1 MITLN
6 DYLYSGDTVLKI
18 LHNYERDLRNDAH
31 KTGNPIDI
39 IHCNF
44 LLQLTELLEHNDFLT
59 SQSQRIR
66 EFYKHM
72 ANEYPFLAFTVKGR
86 IKSLIRAEEKF
97 NGYIVEYIHNYYKEN
112 SDFPTL
118 NDLHT
123 KLNCFRDL
131 IAYRIV
137 ISMPACHIRPDENR
151 EEVELKYLYEIASQI
166 PRFLEERGFT
176 AENSCLENG
185 KKSSL
190 LPEDVQP
197 YIRDYVANQKKY
209 GYRALHITFYD
220 NISRSYIEIQLR
232 TKEMD
237 DHAEIG
243 PSNHLGYE
251 RRQEHE
257 RQLREDIPNGKFIY
271 FDEAYERGIK
281 LQSLELSKI
290 DVNMFGATSN
300 QLVNDGCGLYRGRQ
314 ILPLEHLSRFQN
326 DIID

>member
-18 LHNYERDLRNDAH
+18 LHNYERDLRIDAH
-31 KTGNPIDI
+31 KTNNPIDMT
-39 IHCNF
+39 HCNF
-44 LLQLTELLEHNDFLT
+44 LTQITELLEHNDFLT

-66 EFYKHM
+66 EFYKLM
-72 ANEYPFLAFTVKGR
+72 ADEYPYLAFTIKGR

-97 NGYIVEYIHNYYKEN
+97 NGYIVEYIHKYYQKN
-112 SDFPTL
+112 GSFPSLT
-118 NDLHT
+118 DIHT

-137 ISMPACHIRPDENR
+137 ISMPACHIKPNENR
-151 EEVELKYLYEIASQI
+151 EEVEIRYLYEIASKI
-166 PRFLEERGFT
+166 PAFLEERGFT
-176 AENSCLENG
+176 AEISCLEDGNVSPLL
-185 KKSSL
+185 SS
-190 LPEDVQP
+190 DVQP

-209 GYRALHITFYD
+209 GYRSLHITFYD

-232 TKEMD
+232 TKQMD

-257 RQLREDIPNGKFIY
+257 RQLREDIPSGVFQI

-281 LQSLELSKI
+281 LQELELSKI

-326 DIID
+326 DIVD